1 MSTTLLPNKSQTL
14 YLPPG
19 HVISVLAEKT
29 ASVKR
34 YSQEGELIDGVAIS
48 GNHVIG
54 PYLTHCR
61 VNITAMSGEVSLSGA
76 IPDSRGLE
84 SIVSQKLSGEKRLK
98 NRGTPLWEGKPT
110 EAMFTITGESAVE
123 VVVTQTD
130 DGGLRVTT
138 ETADKYID
146 LVLAL
151 PYSMV
156 VRSAALDCK
165 APSNLTSVSI
175 YFGDSDLNPNIN
187 KTMTVSGGSVS
198 THRTGLRQLLWYS
211 NTISAAWAN
220 TSSLDLDTDLFTHVR
235 IRANPAS
242 GQTAD
247 FTLYGFSVN
256 PAGRSR
262 IAVMSDDGY
271 SGWFKYAV
279 PILAKRGIPSSIGVI
294 PHLVGS
300 SSTYADLKMLK
311 QFVNAG
317 NECIAHGPAT
327 GSTLYS
333 TYTTDTQRMS
343 DINTSR
349 EWLINQQLIDDQQ
362 AKCYVFPGGV
372 FQTANGDA
380 GLLDAM
386 YASGFT
392 LGRTTTRHMGFSGDE
407 LLVNPANSKYA
418 ALTLPIIG
426 YIRPTTNE
434 AADTTEL
441 SNLTSSITTCAAN
454 GLDGII
460 MLHDVIAAQETWAS
474 TASTDVTVDKLVTI
488 ADALVTARSDYGAE
502 IVLFS
507 SFAP

>member
-1 MSTTLLPNKSQTL
+1 MILSPSKSHVV

-19 HVISVLAEKT
+19 YVMTLAAEKT

-34 YSQEGELIDGVAIS
+34 YGPQGGDFIDGVSMS
-48 GNHVIG
+48 GNYKIG
-54 PYLTHCR
+54 PYLAPSQIK
-61 VNITAMSGEVSLSGA
+61 ITAIDGDVTLSD
-76 IPDSRGLE
+76 ITPDNRGLE
-84 SIVSQKLSGEKRLK
+84 SIITQKSVGEKRLRNK
-98 NRGTPLWEGKPT
+98 GTPLLEGKPT
-110 EAMFTITGESAVE
+110 AGMFTITGQSSAV
-123 VVVTQTD
+123 VTATETS

-138 ETADKYID
+138 ETADCYID

-156 VRSAALDCK
+156 IRSAVLDCI
-165 APSNLTSVSI
+165 APSNLTSVAI

-187 KTMTVSGGSVS
+187 RTFTVSGGSVG
-198 THRTGLRQLLWYS
+198 THRTGLRQMLWYS
-211 NTISAAWAN
+211 NTVSAAWSN
-220 TSSLDLDTDLFTHVR
+220 TSTLDLDTDLFTHVR
-235 IRANPAS
+235 IRCNPAS
-242 GQTAD
+242 GLTAD
-247 FTLYGFSVN
+247 FTLYGLSVN

-271 SGWFKYAV
+271 AGWFKYAV
-279 PILAKRGIPSSIGVI
+279 PILAKRGIPSSMGVI

-300 SSTYADLKMLK
+300 SSTYASLDMLK
-311 QFVNAG
+311 RFVDAG
-317 NECIAHGPAT
+317 NECISHGPIT

-333 TYTTDTQRMS
+333 DYTTDAQRMN
-343 DINTSR
+343 DINTTR
-349 EWLINQQLIDDQQ
+349 DWLRNQKLIDDQQ
-362 AKCYVFPGGV
+362 EKCYVYPGGV
-372 FQTANGDA
+372 FQTASGDA

-386 YASGFT
+386 YTDGFT

-407 LLVNPANSKYA
+407 LLINLTASKYA
-418 ALTLPIIG
+418 ALTLPILG
-426 YIRPTTNE
+426 YIRPTSNE

-460 MLHDVIAAQETWAS
+460 MLHDVIAIQGVWAS
-474 TASTDVTVDKLVTI
+474 TVSTDITVDKLVTI